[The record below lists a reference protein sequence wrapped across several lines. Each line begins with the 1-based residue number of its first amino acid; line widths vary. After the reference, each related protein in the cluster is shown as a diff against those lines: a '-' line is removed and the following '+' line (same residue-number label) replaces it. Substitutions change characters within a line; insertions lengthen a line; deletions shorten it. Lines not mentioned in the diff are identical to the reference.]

1 MKAVIVDDERMF
13 SELFCDALDLL
24 DIESIRL
31 SDATS
36 AYRFFEKELAGFAP
50 DTLFFIDVG
59 LDVGEDSE
67 MFPRK
72 ATSDINLT
80 GILLIQKS
88 LQANYFSKQQSK
100 KISLYTSHYTAK
112 NWSEIESFC
121 NQNNLH
127 CFPKS
132 PLLDVYGIH
141 EIVRELKHR

>member
-1 MKAVIVDDERMF
+1 MEAVIVDDERMF

-24 DIESIRL
+24 DITTTRL

-36 AYRFFEKELAGFAP
+36 AYKFFQNDIQVLPP
-50 DTLFFIDVG
+50 DTLFFIDIG
-59 LDVGEDSE
+59 LDVGLDSA

-80 GILLIQKS
+80 GLVLIEKS
-88 LQANYFSKQQSK
+88 LEANLFTDKQVK

-112 NWSEIESFC
+112 NWRSIEAFC
-121 NQNNLH
+121 FKNNLH

-141 EIVRELKHR
+141 EIVEKLKQR

>member
-1 MKAVIVDDERMF
+1 MEAIIVDDERMF

-24 DIESIRL
+24 DIKTTRL

-36 AYRFFEKELAGFAP
+36 AYKFFQNDIRTLEP

-59 LDVGEDSE
+59 LDVGVDSN

-80 GILLIQKS
+80 GLVLIEKS
-88 LQANYFSKQQSK
+88 LEADLFKDEQIR

-112 NWSEIESFC
+112 NWSSIEGFC
-121 NQNNLH
+121 SENNLH

-132 PLLDVYGIH
+132 PFLDVYGIH
-141 EIVRELKHR
+141 EIVEELKLR